1 MSSNAVLFY
10 VMGSSAVILLS
21 GGVLVG
27 FLLRRKYRRETLDLQ
42 SRKIPIFSSSP
53 YERDFIPLEEIK
65 PHSADSA
72 THPAAYKMSPITPAI
87 SSDTIHGS
95 SSNSFFEGGEG
106 YYLTPPTNNSNLLSP
121 QNLEPPPSALISR
134 TDSSVPTT
142 PTTGSEADPYGR
154 DVIYLDGLLESK
166 KWKLK
171 DFKVDNETFHK
182 PKKSNVWRT
191 SYNVW

>member
-1 MSSNAVLFY
+1 MKETSFPLKKSSLTLPTQPHTLQHIKCPLKHLPSQILF
-10 VMGSSAVILLS
+10 MAHPQ
-21 GGVLVG
+21 
-27 FLLRRKYRRETLDLQ
+27 TL
-42 SRKIPIFSSSP
+42 
-53 YERDFIPLEEIK
+53 
-65 PHSADSA
+65 
-72 THPAAYKMSPITPAI
+72 
-87 SSDTIHGS
+87 
-95 SSNSFFEGGEG
+95 FFEGGEG